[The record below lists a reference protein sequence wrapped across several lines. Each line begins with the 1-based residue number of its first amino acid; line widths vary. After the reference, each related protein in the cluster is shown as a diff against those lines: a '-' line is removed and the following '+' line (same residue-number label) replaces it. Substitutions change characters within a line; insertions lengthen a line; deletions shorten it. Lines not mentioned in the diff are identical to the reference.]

1 MALLDPLVDV
11 YLEVLEAIA
20 AAGATWV
27 QIDEPTLAS
36 DRSSPELAAL
46 THAYRR
52 LGEFA
57 TRPNIMVATYFGS
70 VGDAMGPLADLPVEG
85 IGLDFCAGPA
95 NLRLLRSVGGLGARS
110 LFAGVVDG
118 RNVWANDLDATLNL
132 MDELSETAAD
142 LVVSTS
148 CSLAHVPATI
158 DAEDGLDPGVRSWL
172 AFAQE
177 KLTELAALGRGFNH
191 GRDAIDQVLEANRD
205 VMDTRRQSPLRRD
218 PAVRARIA
226 QLAPDGGRRPGTLEG
241 RRNLQARTLGL
252 PPIPTTT
259 IGSFP
264 QTSELRAARAS
275 WRAGRLDDD
284 AYQSRLRAH
293 VGRVIALQEDI
304 GLDLLVHGEPER
316 DDMVRH
322 FAERLVGF
330 ALPESGWVQSYGSRC
345 VRPPI
350 LIGDIWR
357 PQAMTVAW
365 TTYAASLTDRP
376 VKAMLTGPVT
386 MLRWSFVRDDQ
397 PPADTA
403 TQLALAIADEV
414 TDLEAAGVRVIQI
427 DEPGLREGLP
437 LQAAQR
443 NAYLAWATRAFQ
455 LAVAPAV
462 EATQIHTHMCYADF
476 RGVVDALGEL
486 DVDVISLEAARSGMA
501 AITVLTQ
508 SCYAGGVG
516 PGIYDV
522 HSPLVPSIDELAA
535 LLRDAVGA
543 LGAGRVWANPDCGL
557 KTRSYDEVVPALRHL
572 VAAARRVRE
581 EQKPPHIAKAQLAPN
596 TEPTARSSRGE

>member
-1 MALLDPLVDV
+1 VLSRLDMPTYVHLALTSRANGHVLKSADPQQLLDAVQRV
-11 YLEVLEAIA
+11 
-20 AAGATWV
+20 AAGQGYV
-27 QIDEPTLAS
+27 QPS
-36 DRSSPELAAL
+36 R
-46 THAYRR
+46 
-52 LGEFA
+52 
-57 TRPNIMVATYFGS
+57 
-70 VGDAMGPLADLPVEG
+70 
-85 IGLDFCAGPA
+85 
-95 NLRLLRSVGGLGARS
+95 
-110 LFAGVVDG
+110 
-118 RNVWANDLDATLNL
+118 
-132 MDELSETAAD
+132 
-142 LVVSTS
+142 
-148 CSLAHVPATI
+148 
-158 DAEDGLDPGVRSWL
+158 
-172 AFAQE
+172 
-177 KLTELAALGRGFNH
+177 
-191 GRDAIDQVLEANRD
+191 
-205 VMDTRRQSPLRRD
+205 
-218 PAVRARIA
+218 
-226 QLAPDGGRRPGTLEG
+226 GRRSP
-241 RRNLQARTLGL
+241 
-252 PPIPTTT
+252 
-259 IGSFP
+259 S
-264 QTSELRAARAS
+264 
-275 WRAGRLDDD
+275 GRLDWPQPKQRRPRG
-284 AYQSRLRAH
+284 ALLATGPRCKAQRFGFPAGLHSRGFPVRWPDRATTVH

-403 TQLALAIADEV
+403 AQLALAIADEV

-437 LQAAQR
+437 LQAAER
-443 NAYLAWATRAFQ
+443 NTYLAWATRAFQ
-455 LAVAPAV
+455 LAVAPAG

-476 RGVVDALGEL
+476 SDVVDALGEL

-501 AITVLTQ
+501 AIRVLTQ

-535 LLRDAVGA
+535 LLRYAVGA
-543 LGAGRVWANPDCGL
+543 LGADRVWANPDCGL

-572 VAAARRVRE
+572 VAAARRVRDE
-581 EQKPPHIAKAQLAPN
+581 E
-596 TEPTARSSRGE
+596 